1 LGISGEKM
9 KIHKTL
15 LLKIYEP
22 NKAKREYLDNIIKLY
37 AKTLNFYLEAIK
49 NLGMFYIASL
59 DKKEALTYLEYQTIK
74 TSTHPNPKYPI
85 FDGVQTNIRR
95 SAINKAVG
103 MVKSYLSNLYNWHK
117 NGKDLEHNKPSYPNP
132 KNYTLTYYATDVDF
146 KDILIPRNSKELPS
160 VRIKVLDENN
170 QYKMVNYPVLPYKRF
185 YQRLNDFVEKGWS
198 LKNTATLIKRDNEFY
213 IAILLEKEA
222 KKPKIKKPK
231 YTINV
236 DLNIQRNLATI
247 SVNEIDW
254 KNKEN
259 KLRGITF
266 INGDITKLTY
276 KRDYLLHLIRIKQRL
291 TGRKPNKEDNKYL
304 WRKINNLNRE
314 IALKVAKEIDK
325 IVDSEEWI
333 VDSLGSDSRKV
344 DSDSGIVVVFEKLKG
359 LRANKN
365 KSKKLNRKLNYWLK
379 SRIIDK
385 VKEKGL
391 EKGYKVDDIY
401 PQYTSQR
408 CSKCGTI
415 GERFSPNGSTAL
427 FRCQCCGYIV
437 NADVNAVF
445 NQFFI
450 YLSYLLKAGRE
461 DGSVV
466 PLGISLK
473 SSSKRRKQS
482 KGSSRK
488 SAVVNV

>member
-1 LGISGEKM
+1 M

-22 NKAKREYLDNIIKLY
+22 NKAKRDYLENIINIY
-37 AKTLNFYLEAIK
+37 AKVLNFYLEAIK

-59 DKKEALTYLEYQTIK
+59 DNKQALTYLEYQTVK

-85 FDGVQTNIRR
+85 FEGVQTNIRR
-95 SAINKAVG
+95 SAINKALG

-117 NGKDLEHNKPSYPNP
+117 DGKQLGHNKPSYPNP

-146 KDILIPRNSKELPS
+146 KDILIPSNIKELPS
-160 VRIKVLDENN
+160 VRIKILDENK
-170 QYKMVNYPVLPYKRF
+170 QYEMVNYPVLPYKRF

-198 LKNTATLIKRDNEFY
+198 LKNTATLIKRDNDFY
-213 IAILLEKEA
+213 IALLLEKEA

-231 YTINV
+231 YIVNI

-254 KNKEN
+254 KNKQS
-259 KLRGITF
+259 KLKKITF
-266 INGDITKLTY
+266 INGEITKLTY

-291 TGRKPNKEDNKYL
+291 TGRKPSREDNKYL

-314 IALKVAKEIDK
+314 IALKVAKELDK
-325 IVDSEEWI
+325 IADSIEGE
-333 VDSLGSDSRKV
+333 K
-344 DSDSGIVVVFEKLKG
+344 VVVFEKLKG
-359 LRANKN
+359 LRASKD

-408 CSKCGTI
+408 CSKCGAI

-427 FRCQCCGYIV
+427 FGCQCCGYII
-437 NADVNAVF
+437 NADTNAVF

-450 YLSYLLKAGRE
+450 YLSYLLQAGRE

-466 PLGISLK
+466 PLGVSLK
-473 SSSKRRKQS
+473 NPSKRRKQS